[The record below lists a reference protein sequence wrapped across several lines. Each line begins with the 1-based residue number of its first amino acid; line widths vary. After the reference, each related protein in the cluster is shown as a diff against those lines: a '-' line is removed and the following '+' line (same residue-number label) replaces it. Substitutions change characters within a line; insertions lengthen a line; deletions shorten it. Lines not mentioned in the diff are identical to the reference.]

1 MTSSLAE
8 SSKLAQ
14 SSLVVAGGPDRIV
27 VSGGVPSIPTLKV
40 RLCGGC
46 STFSAGSMARTRNTW
61 LPGVRSLYSIGD
73 SHCSNGSAS
82 IWHSNVEPGSF
93 AEKVKIAS
101 KTPSIVLVWAV
112 CSVVTGG
119 VWSSTIVQRQLAG
132 VASTFRAPSTE
143 RTRRRCSPGV
153 RPVYW
158 IGSGQ
163 VVKDAP
169 SSAHWKVTIASLLS
183 TAKVAIGPAPSGSEV

>member
-82 IWHSNVEPGSF
+82 IWHSNVEPGSL
-93 AEKVKIAS
+93 AEKLKVAVKV
-101 KTPSIVLVWAV
+101 PSTEVTTALLI
-112 CSVVTGG
+112 VVTGG
-119 VWSSTIVQRQLAG
+119 VESCTTVHSQLAG
-132 VASTFRAPSTE
+132 DGSTVS
-143 RTRRRCSPGV
+143 
-153 RPVYW
+153 
-158 IGSGQ
+158 
-163 VVKDAP
+163 
-169 SSAHWKVTIASLLS
+169 
-183 TAKVAIGPAPSGSEV
+183 